1 MIVFVYMKQYI
12 LFIKENMMYQNSNE
26 NLIIFNKK
34 IYIKIMKC
42 KIVRLAYV
50 TQYYKPTK
58 RQKSFNLIL

>member
-42 KIVRLAYV
+42 KIVRLAHV
-50 TQYYKPTK
+50 TQYYKSTK